1 MNPRPSDLTSLVA
14 ARFGEVLGVSPE
26 TAREAPS
33 LFDLPGF
40 DSVAVVAVLERL
52 EDELG
57 VEVPPELIVPEAFE
71 SVAAL
76 TEILRTIR
84 EPTNSGGVR

>member
-1 MNPRPSDLTSLVA
+1 MSVEDLVA
-14 ARFGEVLGVSPE
+14 TRLAEVLGVSAE
-26 TAREAPS
+26 TALDTPS

-40 DSVAVVAVLERL
+40 DSVAVVSVLERL

-71 SVAAL
+71 SVTSL
-76 TEILRTIR
+76 TQVIEA
-84 EPTNSGGVR
+84 SGHTEGVR